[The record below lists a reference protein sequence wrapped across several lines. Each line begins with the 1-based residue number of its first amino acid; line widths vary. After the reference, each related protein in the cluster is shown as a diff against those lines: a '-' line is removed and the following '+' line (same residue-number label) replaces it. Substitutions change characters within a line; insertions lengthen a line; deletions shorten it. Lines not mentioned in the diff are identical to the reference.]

1 MWEYRELDIL
11 LDVERID
18 HFRYVDDT
26 VVYMDSR
33 KVLQKLIE
41 KLTTSDQPYGLN
53 IKIKKT
59 KLMTIRK
66 KYINTY
72 QLNINQQQIERV
84 RSIITYLE
92 TIVNE

>member
-18 HFRYVDDT
+18 NIRYVDDT

>member
-18 HFRYVDDT
+18 NIRYVDDT

-72 QLNINQQQIERV
+72 QLNINQQQIEQV

>member
-72 QLNINQQQIERV
+72 QLNINQQQIEQV

>member
-18 HFRYVDDT
+18 NIRYVDDT

-33 KVLQKLIE
+33 KVLQKLLE